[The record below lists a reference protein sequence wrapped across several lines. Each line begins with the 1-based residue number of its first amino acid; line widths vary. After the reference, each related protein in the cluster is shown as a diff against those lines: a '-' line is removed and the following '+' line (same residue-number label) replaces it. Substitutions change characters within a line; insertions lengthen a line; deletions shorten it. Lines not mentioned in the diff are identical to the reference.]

1 MTAAVKVPHVHA
13 EVIKAY
19 ADGAQIEFRHA
30 PNREWEGVAQ
40 PHFDVGTEYRIK
52 PEPPAYPVTQMS
64 IAELTRAYN
73 DNQHIN
79 GLAGIANTALRHAID
94 AGQIITMADH
104 HEEMAKHDDARDMA
118 IAEAVRDACRISAK
132 AADAWHTDA
141 TIADIDLAAI
151 IAKVAP

>member
-1 MTAAVKVPHVHA
+1 MTPTVKVPHVHS

-40 PHFDVGTEYRIK
+40 PHFDVGTEYRVK
-52 PEPPAYPVTQMS
+52 PEPRAYPVTQMS
-64 IAELTRAYN
+64 IAELTKAYN

-79 GLAGIANTALRHAID
+79 GLVGIANAALRHSID
-94 AGQIITMADH
+94 AKQIITMADH
-104 HEEMAKHDDARDMA
+104 HEEMMKHDDARDMA
-118 IAEAVRDACRISAK
+118 IARAVENTYCVLVPNKRPSSDNY
-132 AADAWHTDA
+132 
-141 TIADIDLAAI
+141 LAAI